1 MKNHRYTE
9 EELDFLRQHA
19 QGRSRAELVKMLK
32 DRFGFD
38 VSIRS
43 VGSVMSRHGLYN
55 NLRPGLNSQFQK
67 GCIPWNKGTKGL
79 QLGGK
84 KTQFKKGHVPA
95 SRKPIGTEVW
105 SEDKQTYYIKIA
117 NPDVWVKKKRYLWE
131 QAHGPI
137 PEGYVIICK
146 DNNPRNVTLDN
157 LLCVS
162 HRAMTSVALR
172 GLRTEYPEINEA
184 LHTLA
189 ELEMKLKKKK

>member
-1 MKNHRYTE
+1 MKYHRYTE
-9 EELDFLRQHA
+9 EEIAFLRKHA
-19 QGRSRAELVKMLK
+19 EGRSRAELCKMLNEA
-32 DRFGFD
+32 FGIN
-38 VSIRS
+38 VTIRAI
-43 VGSVMSRHGLYN
+43 GSVMSRNGIHNHRQGMDS
-55 NLRPGLNSQFQK
+55 RFQK
-67 GCIPWNKGTKGL
+67 GSIPWNKGTKGL
-79 QLGGK
+79 HLGGK

-137 PEGYVIICK
+137 PEGHVIICK
-146 DNNPRNVTLDN
+146 DNDPRNVTLDN

-162 HRAMTSVALR
+162 HRAMTSVFQR

>member
-1 MKNHRYTE
+1 MKNRRYTE

-19 QGRSRAELVKMLK
+19 EGRSRTELVGMLK
-32 DRFGFD
+32 ERFGFD

-43 VGSVMSRHGLYN
+43 VGSVMSRNDIHNHRQGF
-55 NLRPGLNSQFQK
+55 NSQFQK

-137 PEGYVIICK
+137 PEGHVIICK
-146 DNNPRNVTLDN
+146 DNDPRNVTLDN

-162 HRAMTSVALR
+162 HRAMTSVFQR

-189 ELEMKLKKKK
+189 ELEMKLKQKK